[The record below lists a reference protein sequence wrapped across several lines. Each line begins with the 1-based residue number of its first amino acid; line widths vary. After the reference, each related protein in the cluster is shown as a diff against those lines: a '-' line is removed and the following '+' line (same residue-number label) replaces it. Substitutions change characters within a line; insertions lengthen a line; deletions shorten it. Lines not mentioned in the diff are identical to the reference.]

1 MVTWGV
7 LSSAMIFVDSPARF
21 YVLRFLLGAA
31 EAGFFPG
38 IILYL
43 TQWFPQRERA
53 RAVGLFMTATAM
65 AGVIGAPISSALL
78 RDARRLRPRGWQ
90 WLFLIEGLPAILL
103 APVVLIYMTET
114 PADAKWLTRA
124 EREWLARE
132 MAAEQARDRT
142 RDRHAAAP
150 RSAARGC
157 GSCRCPISA
166 S

>member
-7 LSSAMIFVDSPARF
+7 LSSAMIFVDSPASF

-38 IILYL
+38 VILYL

-78 RDARRLRPRGWQ
+78 RHGRRLGLRGWQ
-90 WLFLIEGLPAILL
+90 WMFLIEGLPAILL
-103 APVVLIYMTET
+103 APVVL
-114 PADAKWLTRA
+114 ALHD
-124 EREWLARE
+124 REARP
-132 MAAEQARDRT
+132 MRN
-142 RDRHAAAP
+142 
-150 RSAARGC
+150 G
-157 GSCRCPISA
+157 
-166 S
+166 

>member
-7 LSSAMIFVDSPARF
+7 LSSAMIFVDSPASF

-38 IILYL
+38 VILYL

-78 RDARRLRPRGWQ
+78 SAGWRHGTARMAVDVPDRRPAGD
-90 WLFLIEGLPAILL
+90 PARAGGPDLHDR
-103 APVVLIYMTET
+103 ET
-114 PADAKWLTRA
+114 GRC
-124 EREWLARE
+124 E
-132 MAAEQARDRT
+132 MADR
-142 RDRHAAAP
+142 A
-150 RSAARGC
+150 
-157 GSCRCPISA
+157 
-166 S
+166 